1 MKGTLGGMSEPLVMS
16 GKVAIVTG
24 GSRGIGE
31 AVAAA
36 FAREGA
42 RLVVAARTESELRQA
57 AERLRGRGVEIRWVS
72 ADVSQAGDADRIVQA
87 ALRAF
92 GQVDVLVNAAG
103 VYGPIGPMWDVDAS
117 AWLQAIQVNLCGTFF
132 CCRAVLPHMIE
143 RRQGK
148 IVNFSGGGAA
158 SPLPRFTAYGVSKA
172 AVVRLTETLA
182 EEVKEFNIQVNAIAP
197 GAVDTR
203 LQDAVIAA
211 GERAGALLARIRR
224 LRDTGEGGVPRELP
238 ASLAVFLASPKSGA
252 LTGKLIAAPYD
263 AWTSCDAERIAKLM
277 TSPWLTL
284 RRLDHATLRPLLDT
298 IADDAR

>member
-1 MKGTLGGMSEPLVMS
+1 MSKERAMA

-42 RLVVAARTESELRQA
+42 RLVVAARTEAELRQA
-57 AERLRGRGVEIRWVS
+57 AERLRGLGAEIRWVA
-72 ADVSQAGDADRIVQA
+72 ADVSQLGDADRIVEA

-103 VYGPIGPMWDVDAS
+103 VYGPIGPLWDVDAR
-117 AWLQAIQVNLCGTFF
+117 AWVEAIQVNLCGTFF
-132 CCRAVLPHMIE
+132 CCRAALPHMVE

-211 GERAGALLARIRR
+211 GERAGPLLARIRK
-224 LRDTGEGGVPRELP
+224 LRETGEGGVPRELP
-238 ASLAVFLASPKSGA
+238 ASLAVFLASQKSGV

-263 AWTSCDAERIAKLM
+263 AWTSWDADRIAKLM
-277 TSPWLTL
+277 ASPWLTL
-284 RRLDHATLRPLLDT
+284 RRLDHTTLRPLLDT

>member
-1 MKGTLGGMSEPLVMS
+1 MSGELVMS

-42 RLVVAARTESELRQA
+42 RLVVAARTEPELRRA
-57 AERLRGRGVEIRWVS
+57 AERLRGLGAEIRWVS
-72 ADVSQAGDADRIVQA
+72 ADVSQAEDADRIVQA

-92 GQVDVLVNAAG
+92 GRVDVLVNAAG

-117 AWLQAIQVNLCGTFF
+117 AWVQAIQVNLCGTFF

-203 LQDAVIAA
+203 LQDEVLKA
-211 GERAGALLARIRR
+211 GSRAGDLHAKILALRTSGAGG
-224 LRDTGEGGVPRELP
+224 TPGGV
-238 ASLAVFLASPKSGA
+238 
-252 LTGKLIAAPYD
+252 
-263 AWTSCDAERIAKLM
+263 
-277 TSPWLTL
+277 
-284 RRLDHATLRPLLDT
+284 
-298 IADDAR
+298 

>member
-1 MKGTLGGMSEPLVMS
+1 MSEELVMA
-16 GKVAIVTG
+16 GKGAIVTG

-42 RLVVAARTESELRQA
+42 RLVVAARTEPELRQA
-57 AERLRGRGVEIRWVS
+57 AQRLRTLGAEIRWVS

-87 ALRAF
+87 ALDAF
-92 GQVDVLVNAAG
+92 GQVDVLVNGAG

-117 AWLQAIQVNLCGTFF
+117 AWMQAIQVNLCGTFF

-143 RRQGK
+143 RRRGK
-148 IVNFSGGGAA
+148 IVNFSGGGAV

-197 GAVDTR
+197 GAVDTK
-203 LQDAVIAA
+203 LQDSVLAA
-211 GERAGALLARIRR
+211 GERAGELLHRIRR
-224 LRDTGEGGVPRELP
+224 LRETGEGGTPREVP
-238 ASLAVFLASPKSGA
+238 ADLALFLASDDSRN
-252 LTGKLIAAPYD
+252 LTGRLISAPND
-263 AWTSCDAERIAKLM
+263 KWESWTDQRIAQVM
-277 TSPWLTL
+277 SQPWFTL
-284 RRLDHATLRPLLDT
+284 RRMDPFTLRPLLEEMRAQAAT
-298 IADDAR
+298 AQANTR

>member
-1 MKGTLGGMSEPLVMS
+1 MKD
-16 GKVAIVTG
+16 KVAIVTG

-31 AVAAA
+31 AVAVA

-42 RLVVAARTESELRQA
+42 RLVLVARTEPELRQA
-57 AERLRGRGVEIRWVS
+57 TQRVQSLGAEAHGVP
-72 ADVSQAGDADRIVQA
+72 ADVSQAGDADRVVQT

-103 VYGPIGPMWDVDAS
+103 IYGPIGPMWEVDAS
-117 AWLQAIQVNLCGTFF
+117 AWVHAIQVNLCGTFF
-132 CCRAVLPHMIE
+132 CCRAVLPHMME

-158 SPLPRFTAYGVSKA
+158 SPLPRFSAYGVSKA

-182 EEVKEFNIQVNAIAP
+182 EEVKEYNIQVNAIAP

-203 LQDAVIAA
+203 LQDDVIAA
-211 GERAGALLARIRR
+211 GDRAGALLARIRK
-224 LRDTGEGGVPRELP
+224 LRATGEGGVPRELP
-238 ASLAVFLASPKSGA
+238 ADLVVFLASSKSDG

-263 AWTSCDAERIAKLM
+263 AWRSWDADRIAKLM

-284 RRLDHATLRPLLDT
+284 RRLDHATLRPLLPT
-298 IADDAR
+298 IVDDER